1 MYCRLA
7 SPFRTVLYIINKPVG
22 TRIEEEL
29 EEENIYVCVC
39 VSVCMY
45 TIRMNVQ
52 MRNNREDELI
62 NIVEGRENR
71 EAFEIY

>member
-1 MYCRLA
+1 M
-7 SPFRTVLYIINKPVG
+7 
-22 TRIEEEL
+22 
-29 EEENIYVCVC
+29 CVC